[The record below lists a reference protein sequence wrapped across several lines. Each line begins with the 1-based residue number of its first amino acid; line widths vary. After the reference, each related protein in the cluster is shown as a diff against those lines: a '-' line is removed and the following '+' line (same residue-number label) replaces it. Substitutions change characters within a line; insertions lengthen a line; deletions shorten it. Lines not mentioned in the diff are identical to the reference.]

1 MAIWAGQFVN
11 TSHHE
16 EATVVNVT
24 CVDGKV
30 FADGSTLAVSQCT
43 EDGVWD
49 PKVPDCI
56 GKGRCQNTVSTRPPT
71 SRVPVYFIKR
81 HTRYDVCYT
90 VYETSA

>member
-1 MAIWAGQFVN
+1 MIRRIYTSATRCPALSTWAGLFVN
-11 TSHHE
+11 TSHLE

-56 GKGRCQNTVSTRPPT
+56 GKGRCQNTDPIH
-71 SRVPVYFIKR
+71 SRHAFVF
-81 HTRYDVCYT
+81 TL
-90 VYETSA
+90 

>member
-1 MAIWAGQFVN
+1 MIRRIYPSATRCPALSTWAGLFVN
-11 TSHHE
+11 TSNPE

-43 EDGVWD
+43 EAGVWS

-56 GKGRCQNTVSTRPPT
+56 GKGRC
-71 SRVPVYFIKR
+71 
-81 HTRYDVCYT
+81 
-90 VYETSA
+90 